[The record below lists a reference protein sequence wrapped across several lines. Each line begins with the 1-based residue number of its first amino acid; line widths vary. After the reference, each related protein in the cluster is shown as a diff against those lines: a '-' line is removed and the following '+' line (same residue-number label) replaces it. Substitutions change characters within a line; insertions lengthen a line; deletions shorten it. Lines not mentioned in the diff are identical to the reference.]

1 MNFFGFKFLHIEAVG
16 RMAASYSKKAPRVA
30 RGAQSLTV
38 TRQMRLA
45 VHEEIIP

>member
-1 MNFFGFKFLHIEAVG
+1 MNSLEFKFLRIEAVG
-16 RMAASYSKKAPRVA
+16 RMAVSYIKKAPRVA

>member
-1 MNFFGFKFLHIEAVG
+1 MRFIGFKFLHVEAVTH
-16 RMAASYSKKAPRVA
+16 MAASYNKKAPRVA

-38 TRQMRLA
+38 IRQMRLA